1 MLPMGVA
8 ASFAAITVTGIS
20 AAQTLPAPTGQA
32 VVSSC
37 KQFNALLST
46 VGVQMEGSNNPGTA
60 GRTKVLFATRIDA
73 STPLSETRLTSNVQM
88 ACVRVMMSGSVQIA
102 ALDSIALEW
111 RPSSVRTR
119 PCGLQVLDWNRH
131 VSFHEQQHIHDA
143 ILITQYFL
151 PLVNRPLELCAP
163 NILMAE
169 TAIVEHLNTLSAKI
183 SDAAQREF
191 DRRSA
196 TFHQTIAGAPV
207 RPLDCSI
214 C

>member
-1 MLPMGVA
+1 MGVA

-20 AAQTLPAPTGQA
+20 AAQTLPAPTGQT

-60 GRTKVLFATRIDA
+60 GRTKVLFATRIDTSIPM
-73 STPLSETRLTSNVQM
+73 STTRRRNNVQV
-88 ACVRVMMSGSVQIA
+88 ACLRVMMRGSVQIA

-111 RPSSVRTR
+111 RPSSFRSIQ
-119 PCGLQVLDWNRH
+119 CGLQVSDWNRL
-131 VSFHEQQHIHDA
+131 VSLHEQQHIHDA
-143 ILITQYFL
+143 ILITQDFSA
-151 PLVNRPLELCAP
+151 LVNRPLEWCAP

-169 TAIVEHLNTLSAKI
+169 TAILERLNTLSAKV

-196 TFHQTIAGAPV
+196 SFHQTVAGAPI